1 MSNKPFFG
9 KVYHSWTQPYRVS
22 LNPAYQPDIT
32 KEEIK
37 TRQEMSRWKH
47 IDRIVDNMEEYPDAK
62 RMLRKF
68 LNDN

>member
-1 MSNKPFFG
+1 MSNNQFRG

-37 TRQEMSRWKH
+37 TRQEMKRWEYV
-47 IDRIVDNMEEYPDAK
+47 DNIVDNMEEYPEAE
-62 RMLRKF
+62 RILRKI